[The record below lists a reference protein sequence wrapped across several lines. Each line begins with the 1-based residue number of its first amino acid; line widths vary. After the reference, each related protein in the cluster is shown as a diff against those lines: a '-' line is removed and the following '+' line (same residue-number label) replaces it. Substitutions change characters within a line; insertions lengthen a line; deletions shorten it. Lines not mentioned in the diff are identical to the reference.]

1 MPDPISTITDAITD
15 LKRIRTELRGAGAPK
30 AAAAVARVL
39 KSVEGAQRH
48 AIAHQRYLD
57 PDILAEVQ
65 EIRSIIQ
72 NRPPLGDGRLPVIVS
87 YPSGPP
93 AYIGHATTESDVHF
107 LAKVEGIEVRHVRA
121 AEIDG
126 SGYFRIE
133 A

>member
-1 MPDPISTITDAITD
+1 MPDPISTIADAITD

-30 AAAAVARVL
+30 AAAAVARAL

-48 AIAHQRYLD
+48 AIRMGLTRA
-57 PDILAEVQ
+57 IAAEVQ
-65 EIRSIIQ
+65 EIQSIIQ

-107 LAKVEGIEVRHVRA
+107 LAKVEGIEVRRVRA